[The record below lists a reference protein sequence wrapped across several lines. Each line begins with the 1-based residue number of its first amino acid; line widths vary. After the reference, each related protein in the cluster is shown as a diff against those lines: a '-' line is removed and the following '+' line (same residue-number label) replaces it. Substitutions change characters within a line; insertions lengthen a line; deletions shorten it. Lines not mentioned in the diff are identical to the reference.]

1 MKRIFTLFLS
11 LCLCTLVMGQRP
23 EAVIAKAGDVKP
35 VIDGVLDDL
44 WADVE
49 QHDVNRNFTGET
61 PTLGAE
67 GTTYWK
73 ALWDDKGM
81 YIIIVAN
88 DNVWYPYSGTG
99 DAYTFDKIELY
110 FDTNYVLDD
119 HVGGQNQ
126 ATGNRQIAPDPTLD
140 KLDGELLT
148 QTILGGVVQYAYKV
162 ENPKWTTEW
171 FIPWAS
177 IPDGEGN
184 LFDRTATMGFDVDI
198 TDNDNDGKGRQRAM
212 WSNIGT
218 VAENWTNMDDAG
230 HITLEGAEPGI
241 DITAIAL
248 SGPTEITT
256 DNGTAQLVATLTPA
270 NATQG
275 YKWVITEGAAN
286 ASISVQGL
294 VTAIRDGVVKV
305 KAVSSDDFTS
315 SNEVTITISGQTTT
329 LLEVSYIKDGDFT
342 MGTATNQST
351 YWTGGRADAIEDGVY
366 TIINPTLST
375 DPWGYTVG
383 QNINIPQDMKD
394 MPFVLQF
401 KAWADEPR
409 IFDVDIEHGD
419 PYVRFGD
426 TPDANADAGRSQWTY
441 NLTTEPTVYTQQITN
456 FSRMEPLPQTQKF
469 NLFAGRG
476 TAKVY
481 VDKIILV
488 TKADFDNLATSSKTM
503 DANSIK
509 VYPNPVGNGQ
519 TLFVELTQINSK
531 VAVYNA
537 TGQKLTEKTAN
548 GYKTSFDVSSLRQ
561 GLYFIKTSD
570 GSVQKF
576 VK

>member
-1 MKRIFTLFLS
+1 MKKIFTLLLT
-11 LCLCTLVMGQRP
+11 LCLYTLVMGQRP

-35 VIDGVLDDL
+35 VIDGVLDDV

-49 QHDVNRNFTGET
+49 QHNVNRNFTGES

-73 ALWDDKGM
+73 ALWDDDGM

-88 DNVWYPYSGTG
+88 DDVWFPYSGTG
-99 DAYTFDKIELY
+99 DAYRFDKIELY

-140 KLDGELLT
+140 KLDGEMLT
-148 QTILGGVVQYAYKV
+148 QTILGGEVKYAYKV

-171 FIPWAS
+171 FVPWTS

-184 LFDRTATMGFDVDI
+184 LFDKTATMGFDVDI
-198 TDNDNDGKGRQRAM
+198 TDNDNDGVGRKRAM

-218 VAENWTNMDDAG
+218 VAENWSNMDDAG
-230 HITLEGAEPGI
+230 HLTLEGAEPGV
-241 DITAIAL
+241 DITKITI

-256 DNGTAQLVATLTPA
+256 DNGTAQIAVALEPA

-275 YKWVITEGAAN
+275 YKWELTNETGLATITN
-286 ASISVQGL
+286 TGL
-294 VTAIRDGVVKV
+294 LSALKDGTVKV
-305 KAVSSDDFTS
+305 KAVSSDNFVS
-315 SNEVTITISGQTTT
+315 SNELTITISGQHTT
-329 LLEVSYIKDGDFT
+329 LYEVSYIKDGDFT
-342 MGTATNQST
+342 MGTATSQSS
-351 YWTGGRADAIEDGVY
+351 YWTGGRANAIENGVY

-383 QNINIPQDMKD
+383 QTINIPQEMKD

-426 TPDANADAGRSQWTY
+426 TPDANADGGRSQWTY

-481 VDKIILV
+481 VDNIILV
-488 TKADFDNLATSSKTM
+488 TKEDFDKYATASKSL
-503 DANSIK
+503 DANSIR

-519 TLFVELTQINSK
+519 TLYVELTNINSK
-531 VAVYNA
+531 VAIYNA
-537 TGQKLTEKTAN
+537 AGQKLVEKTAD
-548 GYKTSFDVSSLRQ
+548 GYKATFDVSSLRQ
-561 GLYFIKTSD
+561 GMYFIKTSD